1 MAAMRMPSLCVTL
14 AVVVAAAAAQAAG
27 PPASHLRFAWTDGS
41 RLDIRGKTYVWCGKW
56 DDGANV
62 RTLRIQQGSPLSP
75 PWWSLEV
82 RVALGRGGHVIVLPT
97 LVGRTGTM
105 FVAYPRRQLEASA
118 DSERSRGRVTI
129 LDDVNCRPGSRVR
142 LAVSATLAS
151 EEAGGPSVVVRGT
164 FAGGVGTTPAPGVQP

>member
-1 MAAMRMPSLCVTL
+1 MRLPALCVARA
-14 AVVVAAAAAQAAG
+14 AVVVAAAAQAGG
-27 PPASHLRFAWTDGS
+27 PPASSFRFAWSDGS
-41 RLDIRGKTYVWCGKW
+41 RLDIRGETYVWCGRW

-62 RTLRIQQGSPLSP
+62 RTLRIQEGSPLSP

-82 RVALGRGGHVIVLPT
+82 RVALGRRGHVIVLPT

-129 LDDVNCRPGSRVR
+129 LDDVTCWPGSRVR

-164 FAGGVGTTPAPGVQP
+164 FTGRVGTTPGPGVQP